1 MFTKG
6 RECVLR
12 TSPKCAACN
21 KKVTTDKAVA
31 SENGRLFCCQAHH
44 DWFFAGPDKPP
55 LDPRKAPVVYRRT
68 PASVTW
74 GLLAV
79 FLLCLGVFL
88 WDGVKLWLG
97 KPVDVVLFVV
107 MTVSLL
113 STVIVYGF
121 IYRWLRAF
129 EVVMAHREPGMSD
142 RDFAGHL
149 ERLYRKK
156 QLSKRELLWGARQI
170 SSPELAAVVRKIRSG
185 EIR

>member
-1 MFTKG
+1 MK
-6 RECVLR
+6 L
-12 TSPKCAACN
+12 KCAACN
-21 KKVTTDKAVA
+21 KKVTTDKAVV
-31 SENGRLFCCQAHH
+31 SESGRLFCCQAHY

-55 LDPRKAPVVYRRT
+55 LDPRKAPVIYRRT

-107 MTVSLL
+107 MAVSLL

-121 IYRWLRAF
+121 IYRSLRAF
-129 EVVMAHREPGMSD
+129 EVVLAHREPGMSD

-149 ERLYRKK
+149 EMLYRKK